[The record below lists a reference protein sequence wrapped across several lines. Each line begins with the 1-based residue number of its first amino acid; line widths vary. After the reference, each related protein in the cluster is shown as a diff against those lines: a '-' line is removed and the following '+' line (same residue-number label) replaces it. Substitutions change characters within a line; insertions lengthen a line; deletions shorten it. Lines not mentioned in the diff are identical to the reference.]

1 MIFFRLS
8 LLILTSSMCF
18 SSYAV
23 EPGLLT
29 VSGFGTTDLNIIK
42 IQSQATM
49 MARRAAIVDAQRN
62 LTEQLKGVRLT
73 GGTTMEEYEISS
85 DIVATRVKSLLAG
98 AFEYD
103 QIITND
109 EQSVSVEVVMA
120 ICLNN
125 VPEICQNRMNLQQ
138 IENLIQSLQPSGDK

>member
-1 MIFFRLS
+1 MRFSRILVFFFTAVVS
-8 LLILTSSMCF
+8 F
-18 SSYAV
+18 SNHAA

-29 VSGFGTTDLNIIK
+29 VSGFGTTDLTIIK
-42 IQSQATM
+42 IKAQATM

-62 LTEQLKGVRLT
+62 LSEQLKGVRLT

-103 QIITND
+103 QIITD
-109 EQSVSVEVVMA
+109 GEQSVSVEVVMA

-125 VPEICQNRMNLQQ
+125 LPEVCQNRMTLQQ
-138 IENLIQSLQPSGDK
+138 VENFIQSLQPSGAQ